1 MVKSNF
7 PRKGEIW
14 LLKNPERIKEI
25 GKDYRPVLIISNDE
39 RNEYDNSVE
48 VLPMTTDD
56 LENILPVE
64 VYLENTSETGLDK
77 PSKILCDSPFTWNK
91 GLRFDKRLG
100 IVNKEIMEKVNKAW
114 KLSFLSKCQ
123 QLNFS

>member
-39 RNEYDNSVE
+39 RNEYDNSVV

-114 KLSFLSKCQ
+114 KLSFLS
-123 QLNFS
+123 

>member
-1 MVKSNF
+1 MVKSSF

-39 RNEYDNSVE
+39 RNEYDNSVV

-64 VYLENTSETGLDK
+64 VYLENTPETGLDK
-77 PSKILCDSPFTWNK
+77 PSKVLCDSPFTWNK
-91 GLRFDKRLG
+91 GLRFDKKLG
-100 IVNKEIMEKVNKAW
+100 IVNKKVMEKVNKAW
-114 KLSFLSKCQ
+114 KLSFDLE
-123 QLNFS
+123 

>member
-25 GKDYRPVLIISNDE
+25 GKDYRPVLIISPDE
-39 RNEYDNSVE
+39 RNEYDNSVV

-56 LENILPVE
+56 LESILPVE
-64 VYLENTSETGLDK
+64 VYLENTPETGLDK
-77 PSKILCDSPFTWNK
+77 PSKVLCDSPFTWNK
-91 GLRFDKRLG
+91 GLRFDKKLG
-100 IVNKEIMEKVNKAW
+100 IVNKKVMERVNKAW
-114 KLSFLSKCQ
+114 KLSFDLENK
-123 QLNFS
+123 